1 MKLSVRRSTAATCCA
16 CHSGRLLAAY
26 VYADS
31 GFGESTTD
39 MIFAGHNLIC
49 ENGSLLNESD
59 LFTNGITYGDI
70 DVERLVQEAPPQ
82 NTWQTRPVCD
92 IHRRFDGPARV

>member
-1 MKLSVRRSTAATCCA
+1 MLRM
-16 CHSGRLLAAY
+16 HSGRLLAAY

-70 DVERLVQEAPPQ
+70 DVERLVQERRRM
-82 NTWQTRPVCD
+82 NTWQDEPVCD
-92 IHRRFDGPARV
+92 IIDASMDETEAHRL